1 MLEMIELKHSAQYL
15 FYLKYTSKRIS
26 VHLRYDDESILVLQ
40 LMCQVSI
47 AQGRLTHHFDL

>member
-1 MLEMIELKHSAQYL
+1 MLGMIELKHSAQYL
-15 FYLKYTSKRIS
+15 FYLKNTSKRIS